1 MVQFFNVPE
10 NLITWVCL
18 MLLSSSLLIPRAG
31 CSGTGIRETG
41 LTCGDYENPESSASN
56 FMAIMDMV
64 SFQVKER
71 GWGAQTLLGSGP
83 PMYALAQCRRD
94 LRPADCYMCFS
105 QARLVLS
112 RCVPKAAG
120 RIYLEGCFLRYDDY
134 SFIRESVDPTHDIG
148 ICVSPT
154 VGNDTARR
162 VAATVSNVTE
172 EAVERGFAVDGG
184 DGVFALAQCWSTLN
198 KGRCKICLTEAAK
211 KVQECVPSGEGKSL
225 FTGCIL
231 RYSRHKFYN
240 DVSPPPNIKDSPT
253 STEEGP
259 GVWTIVA
266 FVLSVIVGISLIVLA
281 ACMCCHRMSSR
292 RKGFSFRYDLLENAT
307 DHFDPANKLGQGG
320 AASVFKG
327 TLPTGKTVAVK
338 RLSFNKRQWTEGFFN
353 EVNLISGI
361 QHKNVVK
368 LLGCSIE
375 GPESLLVYEFV
386 PNGSLDQ
393 VLFGKGSEDALN
405 WEKRFQIICGIA
417 EGLAYLH
424 EGSGTKIIHRDIKSS
439 NILFDENMNP
449 KIADFGLSHIVTGNE
464 SHRNAGNSKTL
475 GYTAPEYVSNGQL
488 TEKADI
494 YAFGVL
500 IVEIVCGKKNSD
512 HIAGSTSL
520 LHSVWKNYK
529 ANNITASVDPVLQ
542 GKLTVEEASNTLQAG
557 LLCTQSTVTL
567 RPSMSEVVQML
578 TKKDYTIPSP
588 KQQPFLNFSGL
599 SQNDRTVSS
608 IGLASARSSF
618 HSTTSSLIP
627 NDDLTVQRNSSSHSD
642 KFIAGSPDSNIQ
654 LNMGAPEPR

>member
-10 NLITWVCL
+10 NLISCLCL

-120 RIYLEGCFLRYDDY
+120 RIYLDGCFLRYDDY

-162 VAATVSNVTE
+162 VTATVSNVTE
-172 EAVERGFAVDGG
+172 EAAERGFAVDGG

-240 DVSPPPNIKDSPT
+240 DVSPPNIKDST
-253 STEEGP
+253 STSTVSDSGGLAP
-259 GVWTIVA
+259 DFA
-266 FVLSVIVGISLIVLA
+266 FVA
-281 ACMCCHRMSSR
+281 
-292 RKGFSFRYDLLENAT
+292 GFSFMYDLLENAT
-307 DHFDPANKLGQGG
+307 DNFDPANKLGQGG

-405 WEKRFQIICGIA
+405 WEKRSM
-417 EGLAYLH
+417 L
-424 EGSGTKIIHRDIKSS
+424 
-439 NILFDENMNP
+439 IL
-449 KIADFGLSHIVTGNE
+449 
-464 SHRNAGNSKTL
+464 
-475 GYTAPEYVSNGQL
+475 
-488 TEKADI
+488 
-494 YAFGVL
+494 
-500 IVEIVCGKKNSD
+500 
-512 HIAGSTSL
+512 SL
-520 LHSVWKNYK
+520 VQVWKNYK

-542 GKLTVEEASNTLQAG
+542 GKLTVDEASNTLQAG

-578 TKKDYTIPSP
+578 TKKDYAIPSP
-588 KQQPFLNFSGL
+588 KQQPFFNFSGL

-627 NDDLTVQRNSSSHSD
+627 NDDLTVQGNSFPHSD
-642 KFIAGSPDSNIQ
+642 KFIAGSPDSNFQ